1 MKVWPK
7 KSKSMVKNAAK
18 IIAKIMAENTAKTIA
33 KVWLKIQPIANHFA
47 TQINYYCYFLKTKQ
61 NTHS

>member
-1 MKVWPK
+1 
-7 KSKSMVKNAAK
+7 MVKNAAK